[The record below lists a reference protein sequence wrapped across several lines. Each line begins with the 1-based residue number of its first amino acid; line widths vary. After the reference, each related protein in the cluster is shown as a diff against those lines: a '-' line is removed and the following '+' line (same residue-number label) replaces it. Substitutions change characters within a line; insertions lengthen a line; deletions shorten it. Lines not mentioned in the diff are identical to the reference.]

1 MRIFSRGAL
10 LVLVSI
16 PALMCRPAFAQ
27 EWPTKTVQFIAAAG
41 PGSGPDIQARHLA
54 EQLSRMWGQQVIID
68 NRPGAAGTIGV
79 IAAVR
84 APADNHVFL
93 VTPAAPLVVAP
104 HTMKALSFD
113 VEKDLVAVV
122 GLGYEWMMIA
132 VNPEVKAGSV
142 AELVALAKAS
152 PGNLFLA
159 TSGRGN
165 VPHLT
170 GELLNQAAG
179 IRLTH
184 VPYKTTDQAAVDTV
198 GGRTQVWIAGVLAV
212 LPHMKAGRVSGIA
225 VAAPRRLPSLPDL
238 PTVAET
244 FADFSVG
251 GWAAIMAPRGTSA
264 AVIAKVNR
272 DVNTVFNTPEMKRRF
287 EEQGTQSPGGT
298 PEELAAAIRRDIKNY
313 ALAVKGAGIKPE

>member
-1 MRIFSRGAL
+1 MNYRIREWSILTLVVGL
-10 LVLVSI
+10 LCGVET
-16 PALMCRPAFAQ
+16 RAQ
-27 EWPTKTVQFIAAAG
+27 DWPSKTVQFIAAAG

-79 IAAVR
+79 VAAVR
-84 APADNHVFL
+84 APVDNHTFL

-104 HTMKALSFD
+104 HTLKSVSFD
-113 VEKDLVAVV
+113 VERDLIPVV
-122 GLGYEWMMIA
+122 GLGYEWMMVA
-132 VNPEVKAGSV
+132 VNADIKATNIAS
-142 AELVALAKAS
+142 LVALAKAS

-184 VPYKTTDQAAVDTV
+184 VPYKTSDQAALDTA

-212 LPHMKAGRVSGIA
+212 LPHIKAGRLVGIA
-225 VAAPRRLPSLPDL
+225 VAAPKRMVNIPDI
-238 PTVAET
+238 PTIAET
-244 FADFSVG
+244 YADFAVG
-251 GWAAIMAPRGTSA
+251 GWSAIMAPRGTA
-264 AVIAKVNR
+264 AVVIAKVNR
-272 DVNTVFNTPEMKRRF
+272 DVNSLFNTPEMKQRF
-287 EEQGTQSPGGT
+287 EAQGTQSPGGT
-298 PEELAAAIRRDIKNY
+298 AEELAASIRRDFRNY
-313 ALAVKGAGIKPE
+313 ALAVKSAGIKPE